1 MDVQRLRILREFAD
15 RGTVGGVA
23 EAMNMTPSAV
33 SQQLKVLSR
42 EAGIDLLEQDGRRVR
57 LTDAG
62 RALVLRADEVIA
74 ALARADSE
82 MASYR
87 DDVVGSVR
95 LAMFPSG
102 AAVLLPGV
110 LDRMSDLGI
119 RLVVADEDV
128 KYSDAPALLADFDV
142 VLTHR
147 DERAPQVVDA
157 RVVVTP
163 VMREPIDLVV
173 GTGHRLASR
182 AEVTLGELEDED
194 WISVRGGFPVDDVLL
209 SLAAVTGVQPRVAHR
224 INDFRA
230 IEAMVARNHGIAL
243 MPRFSVR
250 DPDVHRLVLTGV
262 RAARVYEGLSRP
274 GSTERAS
281 IRQLL
286 RELIS
291 EASAV
296 DAAAD

>member
-1 MDVQRLRILREFAD
+1 MDLHRLRILREFAD

-33 SQQLKVLSR
+33 SQQLKILSR
-42 EAGIDLLEQDGRRVR
+42 EAGIALLEQDGRRVR

-74 ALARADSE
+74 AVQRAGDE
-82 MASYR
+82 MDSYR

-110 LDRMSDLGI
+110 LDRMTDSGI
-119 RLVVADEDV
+119 RLIAADEDV
-128 KYSDAPALLADFDV
+128 PYADAPALLADFDV

-157 RVVVTP
+157 RVAVTT

-173 GTGHRLASR
+173 GSEHRLAGR
-182 AEVTLGELEDED
+182 GEVTLSELEHED

-209 SLAAVTGVQPRVAHR
+209 SLAAVTGVQPRVVHR

-250 DPDVHRLVLTGV
+250 DPEVDRLVLTGV
-262 RAARVYEGLSRP
+262 RAARVYEALSRP
-274 GSTERAS
+274 QATERAAV
-281 IRQLL
+281 RQLL
-286 RELIS
+286 HELAS
-291 EASAV
+291 EAAV
-296 DAAAD
+296 VSSSGD